1 MGNVISYVAGGET
14 HRFPTQ
20 LSFHDY
26 ENDDSVARKLYL
38 EVASDRDDKL
48 TKGIIRRN
56 LTEQE
61 ENEMGEEDIFE
72 WHRISHIEF
81 FDYVCMKKMSMNHMS
96 DFQDKYT
103 VEDIIKNNQ

>member
-1 MGNVISYVAGGET
+1 MENVISYVASGET
-14 HRFPTQ
+14 HTFSTS

-26 ENDDSVARKLYL
+26 VNNDSVARKLYL
-38 EVASDRDDKL
+38 EVAFDRDDKL
-48 TKGIIRRN
+48 INGIIRIK

-81 FDYVCMKKMSMNHMS
+81 FDYTCMKKMSMEHMS
-96 DFQDKYT
+96 DFQGKYT